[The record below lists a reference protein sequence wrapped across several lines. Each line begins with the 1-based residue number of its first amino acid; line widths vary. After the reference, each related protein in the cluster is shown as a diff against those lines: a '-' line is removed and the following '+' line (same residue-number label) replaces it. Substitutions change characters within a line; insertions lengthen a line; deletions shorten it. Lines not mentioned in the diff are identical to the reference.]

1 MLAVLTTLFSGL
13 MVIAYWLG
21 LLDRPKFAKRR
32 YIVDTKE
39 ELFAIIATSTSE
51 PTSKGICN
59 LFTAAKKEIDKQN
72 KSESLLSNAA
82 STYGAPEGSSS
93 VAVILYFEAVESG
106 SQKVNQDRWACGF
119 LVDSKNFEE
128 AKNIVGSLSSTPN
141 VDYSIR
147 AMRLGPGPVLRG
159 RIPWRNKS
167 CTPIIAKYLHWN
179 RAFDSY
185 NSEGD
190 VIACEVYVT
199 GLNQSPEYIDYILID
214 AKSTSMSG
222 VDSPSPQ

>member
-1 MLAVLTTLFSGL
+1 M
-13 MVIAYWLG
+13 
-21 LLDRPKFAKRR
+21 
-32 YIVDTKE
+32 
-39 ELFAIIATSTSE
+39 ATSTSE

-93 VAVILYFEAVESG
+93 VAVILYFEEVESG

-141 VDYSIR
+141 VDYSI
-147 AMRLGPGPVLRG
+147 
-159 RIPWRNKS
+159 
-167 CTPIIAKYLHWN
+167 
-179 RAFDSY
+179 
-185 NSEGD
+185 
-190 VIACEVYVT
+190 
-199 GLNQSPEYIDYILID
+199 
-214 AKSTSMSG
+214 
-222 VDSPSPQ
+222 

>member
-1 MLAVLTTLFSGL
+1 MLAVLTTLLSGC

-21 LLDRPKFAKRR
+21 LLDRPKFAKTK

-39 ELFAIIATSTSE
+39 ELFAILATSKSE

-59 LFTAAKKEIDKQN
+59 LFTAAKKAIDKQS
-72 KSESLLSNAA
+72 KSESLLAKAA

-93 VAVILYFEAVESG
+93 VGVILYFEEVESG
-106 SQKVNQDRWACGF
+106 SQKANQDRWACGF

-128 AKNIVGSLSSTPN
+128 AKKIVGSLSASN
-141 VDYSIR
+141 ADYSIR
-147 AMRLGPGPVLRG
+147 AMRLGPGPVFRG
-159 RIPWRNKS
+159 RIPWRSKS
-167 CTPIIAKYLHWN
+167 YTPLIAQYLHWN

-185 NSEGD
+185 NSEGE
-190 VIACEVYVT
+190 VVACEVYVT
-199 GLNQSPEYIDYILID
+199 GLDQSPEYIDYMLLD
-214 AKSTSMSG
+214 AKSTSMWG